1 MTYKLD
7 LHIHTKA
14 SNCFKSDNLDNDGV
28 NRSIIQQAKNMSLDM
43 IAVTDHY
50 TLKNYSGIKA
60 IGAKENIKVIPGME
74 LSLKTNLPDKLSLII
89 IFSEN
94 ISMDPVESK
103 LLSELKIPDEEKGNG
118 RFLIDMKLSDVMN
131 ILNKHNGLIISAHQ
145 DKNESRML
153 SIPALIKHGICLFDL
168 RYPEKKEGFME
179 RYSRYNIVPLTFSDC
194 HEVNNVGKYC
204 MSLSLRE
211 CSLDG
216 FKGYLENILRAN
228 YED

>member
-1 MTYKLD
+1 MTYNLD

-14 SNCFKSDNLDNDGV
+14 SKCFKDDDLDNEGV
-28 NRSIIQQAKNMSLDM
+28 NRAIIQQAKKKDINL

-50 TLKNYSGIKA
+50 SLKNYADINE
-60 IGAKENIKVIPGME
+60 IAKMENIKVIPGME
-74 LSLKTNLPDKLSLII
+74 LSIKTDSPEKLSLII
-89 IFSEN
+89 IFSEEN
-94 ISMDPVESK
+94 DIENTGNK
-103 LLSELKIPDEEKGNG
+103 LLSELKVPNEEQGNG
-118 RFLIDMKLSDVMN
+118 KFLIVKKLSEVVN
-131 ILNKHNGLIISAHQ
+131 ILNKYNGLIISAHQ

-153 SIPALIKHGICLFDL
+153 SIPALVKHGICLFDL
-168 RYPEKKEGFME
+168 KYPDKKEGFME

-194 HEVNNVGKYC
+194 HEASNVGKYC

-216 FKGYLENILRAN
+216 FKGYLDGILRAN